1 MLYIVILSSFKSN
14 KNTHCNRVKYKLSP
28 IYIFQGVFLDQSVIT
43 PLSCILPSLILKT
56 ASGYNPVVY
65 AINHPRFRLAMAKSF
80 PGFCI
85 NEKEFVPDNSTK
97 GEEKA

>member
-1 MLYIVILSSFKSN
+1 MLTLI
-14 KNTHCNRVKYKLSP
+14 H
-28 IYIFQGVFLDQSVIT
+28 IFQGVYLDQSIIT

-65 AINHPRFRLAMAKSF
+65 AINHPRFRLAMAESF

-85 NEKEFVPDNSTK
+85 NEKEFVPDNKSTAT
-97 GEEKA
+97 EEKA